1 MPEIMRSSRQLRPFA
16 TGTDIGSKL
25 TPGLDLIW
33 TNKKTPQQA
42 LDELEPIIQPLLQGV
57 YPDE

>member
-1 MPEIMRSSRQLRPFA
+1 MPEIMRSSRQPLRNWP
-16 TGTDIGSKL
+16 DIGSKL

-42 LDELEPIIQPLLQGV
+42 LDELEPIIQPLLLGV